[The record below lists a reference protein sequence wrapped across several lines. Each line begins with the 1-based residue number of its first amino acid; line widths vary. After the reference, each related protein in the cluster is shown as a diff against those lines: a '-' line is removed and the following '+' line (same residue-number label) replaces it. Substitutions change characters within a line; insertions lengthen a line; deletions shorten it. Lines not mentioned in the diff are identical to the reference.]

1 MICLM
6 VIVMN
11 NYIIYKHLF
20 PNGKVY
26 IGLTSL
32 KASNRFSNGKGY
44 KHNQYMQN
52 AINKYNWENVK
63 HFILFENLT
72 KEEAEQKEIEL
83 ISFYKSN
90 NREYGY
96 NIDSGGNSNGMHS
109 EETRKKISENNARIW
124 KDKKFSEEHKLKLS
138 LARKGKE
145 PWNKGKKGVYTEE
158 QLKRISEKTKE
169 ALKSKEARLKIS
181 NSKIGNTNRLGKK
194 HSQETKDKISA
205 SKRGTIPWNK
215 KLV

>member
-1 MICLM
+1 
-6 VIVMN
+6 MN

-52 AINKYNWENVK
+52 AINKYKWENVK

-83 ISFYKSN
+83 IKFYNSN
-90 NREYGY
+90 NQKYGY
-96 NIDSGGNSNGMHS
+96 NICSGGNGTPNHIVSI
-109 EETRKKISENNARIW
+109 ET
-124 KDKKFSEEHKLKLS
+124 
-138 LARKGKE
+138 
-145 PWNKGKKGVYTEE
+145 
-158 QLKRISEKTKE
+158 
-169 ALKSKEARLKIS
+169 RLKIS
-181 NSKIGNTNRLGKK
+181 NAKKGKK
-194 HSQETKDKISA
+194 YHKMTDETKKKLSLSTKGEKHWNYGGKISEEHKNKLTK
-205 SKRGTIPWNK
+205 SLNK
-215 KLV
+215 KIIQYSIDGKLIKIWDGIRIAGRALNLDSSGLSKCCNGKYNSYGGFKWEHQKL